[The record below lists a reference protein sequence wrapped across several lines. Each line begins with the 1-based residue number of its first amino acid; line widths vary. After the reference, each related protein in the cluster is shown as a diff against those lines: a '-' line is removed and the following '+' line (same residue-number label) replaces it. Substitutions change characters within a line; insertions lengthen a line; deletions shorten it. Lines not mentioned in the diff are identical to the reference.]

1 MRPATERGPACLP
14 RMRTLLASALLLG
27 LSAAAFADT
36 VDVQTMATDDCAK
49 ARKAGKTCVLSITD
63 DDDIIG
69 TAPTYGD
76 TNTGFIQFGDHE
88 SLVKVRRDFIPEILR
103 TAEDID

>member
-1 MRPATERGPACLP
+1 MRNLIAV
-14 RMRTLLASALLLG
+14 LLLG
-27 LSAAAFADT
+27 LPISAATALAQPAKAT
-36 VDVQTMATDDCAK
+36 DVQTMATDDCAK

-69 TAPTYGD
+69 SAPTYGD
-76 TNTGFIQFGDHE
+76 TGTALIGFGNHG
-88 SLVKVRRDFIPEILR
+88 SLIKLRMDFIPEILR

>member
-1 MRPATERGPACLP
+1 
-14 RMRTLLASALLLG
+14 MRTLLASALLFG
-27 LSAAAFADT
+27 MSTAAVADT
-36 VDVQTMATDDCAK
+36 SKTPDVQTMATEDCAK

-69 TAPTYGD
+69 NTPTWGD
-76 TNTGFIQFGDHE
+76 TSTGFIGFGDHE
-88 SLVKVRRDFIPEILR
+88 SLIKLRRDFIPEILR

>member
-1 MRPATERGPACLP
+1 MTTA
-14 RMRTLLASALLLG
+14 AL
-27 LSAAAFADT
+27 ADT
-36 VDVQTMATDDCAK
+36 VDVKTMATDDCAK

-69 TAPTYGD
+69 NTPTYGD
-76 TNTGFIQFGDHE
+76 TSSGFIQFGDHD

>member
-1 MRPATERGPACLP
+1 
-14 RMRTLLASALLLG
+14 MRTLLASALLLG

-36 VDVQTMATDDCAK
+36 VDVSTMTTDDCAK

-63 DDDIIG
+63 DDDIVG
-69 TAPTYGD
+69 NVPTHGEM
-76 TNTGFIQFGDHE
+76 TTGIIRFGDHD
-88 SLVKVRRDFIPEILR
+88 SLIKVRRDFIPEILR

>member
-1 MRPATERGPACLP
+1 
-14 RMRTLLASALLLG
+14 MRTLLAGALLLG
-27 LSAAAFADT
+27 LTTAALADDT
-36 VDVQTMATDDCAK
+36 SRTPDVQTMATDDCAK

-69 TAPTYGD
+69 NTPTYGD
-76 TNTGFIQFGDHE
+76 TSTNFIKFGGHE
-88 SLVKVRRDFIPEILR
+88 SLIKLRRDFIPEILR

>member
-1 MRPATERGPACLP
+1 MRILLATAAVFGLAFAVPAT
-14 RMRTLLASALLLG
+14 
-27 LSAAAFADT
+27 AFAQPAKAT
-36 VDVQTMATDDCAK
+36 DVQTMATDDCAK

-63 DDDIIG
+63 DDPITG
-69 TAPTYGD
+69 TAPTYGE
-76 TNTGFIQFGDHE
+76 TGNAMLQFGTAG

>member
-1 MRPATERGPACLP
+1 
-14 RMRTLLASALLLG
+14 MRTLLAAALLLG
-27 LSAAAFADT
+27 MSTTAFAQPAKAA
-36 VDVQTMATDDCAK
+36 DVQTMATDDCAK

-76 TNTGFIQFGDHE
+76 TNSAFVHFGDHE
-88 SLVKVRRDFIPEILR
+88 SLIKLRYDFIPEILR

>member
-1 MRPATERGPACLP
+1 
-14 RMRTLLASALLLG
+14 MRTWLASILLLVMTT
-27 LSAAAFADT
+27 AAVADT
-36 VDVQTMATDDCAK
+36 TKTPDVQTMATDDCAK

-69 TAPTYGD
+69 NTPTWGD
-76 TNTGFIQFGDHE
+76 TSTNFINFGGHD
-88 SLVKVRRDFIPEILR
+88 SLIKLRRDFIPEILR